1 MMMMMMM
8 TMENVAWLLS
18 TAIIEAG
25 REERSLNGSEAF
37 CEYPFFLTIWSV
49 PLM

>member
-1 MMMMMMM
+1 MMMMMTT

-25 REERSLNGSEAF
+25 ERKG
-37 CEYPFFLTIWSV
+37 V
-49 PLM
+49 

>member
-8 TMENVAWLLS
+8 MMENVAWLLS

-25 REERSLNGSEAF
+25 ESER
-37 CEYPFFLTIWSV
+37 V
-49 PLM
+49 